1 MITIKNFRLT
11 IPAIPLVLPS
21 EIRLPLRTPQIQP
34 FAKKKMPKD
43 NSIQSVL
50 IIGSG
55 PIIIGQACEFDYSG
69 TQAARSLR
77 EEGIKV
83 TLINSNPATI
93 MTDPMM
99 ADKVYLLPLTVES
112 IEQILQ
118 ESEASGNRI
127 DAVLPTMGGQTALNL
142 AKEAEDL
149 GLWNQYNVKLIGV
162 DIKAI
167 DKAEDREK
175 FRQWMIDL
183 GVNVAQAKTANS
195 FLEGKEFAQEIGFP
209 LVIRPSFTL
218 GGTGGGF
225 VHDKEELDEALNRG
239 LQASPI
245 HEVLVEKAVL
255 GWKEFEL
262 ELLRDAADNVC
273 IICTVENFDPMG
285 VHTGDSITVAPAM
298 TLSDTGMQL
307 MRNTAIKMMRDLG
320 NFAGGCNVQFAMN
333 PDTEEIIAIE
343 INPRVSRSSA
353 LASKATG
360 YPIAKIAAKL
370 AIGFNLDE
378 LENQITKTTSAY
390 FEPAL
395 DYVIVKIPRWNFD
408 KFKGANDTL
417 GLQMKSVGEVMAIG
431 RSFTEAVQKACQSL
445 ENNAVGLG
453 YYGKSL
459 MHADELLEYIKT
471 PKWDRIFRIKDAL
484 MAGIS
489 VSSISK
495 ATNGIDRWFLLEI
508 QKLCNLEKEMAKY
521 DLADLPDELLREA
534 KVHGFSDEQISR
546 ITQHGDEEDV
556 YKKRKEAGITRVY
569 KMVDTCSAEFE
580 AKTPYFYSTFETP
593 SVSAEGDGLATSNES
608 KRSSKKKII
617 VLGSGPNR
625 IGQGIEFD
633 YCCVH
638 GLLAIKECG
647 YEAIMVNCNPET
659 VSTDFDMA
667 DKLYFEPVYWEH
679 IWEIIEHEQPEGVIV
694 QLGGQTALKLAEKLN
709 EKGIKIIGT
718 SFESLD
724 IAEDRGR
731 FSDLLKELEI
741 PYPEYGTAWSV
752 DDAIAVANKVGYPV
766 LVRPSYVLG
775 GQRMRIVLNDEEVEK
790 AVVSLLKHIP
800 GNKILIDH
808 FLDRCQEAEID
819 AICDGDKFHVMGI
832 MEHIE
837 PAGIHSGDSN
847 AVLPAFNLSPL
858 EIQDMVDYA
867 KKIALALKV
876 KGLINIQFAIKDGKV
891 YVIEA
896 NPRASRTTPFIAK
909 AYGVPYLNYA
919 TKVMLDKL
927 KVADIP
933 EEKNLEGFAI
943 KEPVFSFNK
952 FPGVNKELGPE
963 MKSTGEAIRFIKN
976 LRDPYF
982 RQLYKDRSMYLSK

>member
-1 MITIKNFRLT
+1 
-11 IPAIPLVLPS
+11 
-21 EIRLPLRTPQIQP
+21 
-34 FAKKKMPKD
+34 MPKD
-43 NSIQSVL
+43 PSIKSVL

-83 TLINSNPATI
+83 ILINSNPATI

-99 ADKVYLLPLTVES
+99 ADRVYLLPLTVES

-118 ESEASGNRI
+118 ENQI

-149 GLWNQYNVKLIGV
+149 GLWKQYNIRLIGV

-175 FRQWMIDL
+175 FRRWMIEL
-183 GVNVAQAKTANS
+183 GVPVAPAKTANS
-195 FLEGKEFAQEIGFP
+195 WLEGKEFAQEIGFP

-225 VHDKEELDEALNRG
+225 VLSKEFLDDALNRG
-239 LQASPI
+239 LEASPI

-262 ELLRDAADNVC
+262 ELLRDSNDNVC
-273 IICTVENFDPMG
+273 IICSVENFDPMG

-298 TLSDTGMQL
+298 TLSDTAMQL

-320 NFAGGCNVQFAMN
+320 NFAGGCNVQFALN

-370 AIGFNLDE
+370 AIGYTLDE
-378 LENQITKTTSAY
+378 LENQITKTTSAF

-417 GLQMKSVGEVMAIG
+417 GLQMKSVGEVMGIG
-431 RSFTEAVQKACQSL
+431 RSFAEAVQKACQSL

-459 MHADELLEYIKT
+459 MHADEVLEHIRT

-484 MAGIS
+484 MMGVS
-489 VSSISK
+489 VNTISK
-495 ATNGIDRWFLLEI
+495 ATNGIDRWFIYEI
-508 QKLCNLEKEMAKY
+508 QKICNMEVELGKY
-521 DLADLPDELLREA
+521 KLNTIPAELLREA
-534 KVHGFSDEQISR
+534 KAMGFSDEQICR
-546 ITQHGDEEDV
+546 IMKDGTEDEV
-556 YKKRKEAGITRVY
+556 YELRKKHGITRVF

-580 AKTPYFYSTFETP
+580 AKTPYFYSTFERG
-593 SVSAEGDGLATSNES
+593 SANES
-608 KRSSKKKII
+608 KRSDRKKII

-647 YEAIMVNCNPET
+647 YESIMINCNPET

-679 IWEIIEHEQPEGVIV
+679 IWEIIEHEKPFGVIV
-694 QLGGQTALKLAEKLN
+694 QLGGQTALKLAERLHK
-709 EKGIKIIGT
+709 KGVNIIGT
-718 SFESLD
+718 SFDSMD

-731 FSDLLKELEI
+731 FSDMLKALDI
-741 PYPEYGTAWSV
+741 PYPNYGTAWTV
-752 DDAIAVANKVGYPV
+752 DEAIEVANKVGYPV

-775 GQRMRIVLNDEEVEK
+775 GQRMRIVINDDELEK

-800 GNKILIDH
+800 GNKILVDH

-819 AICDGDKFHVMGI
+819 AICDGEKFHVMGI

-858 EIQDMVDYA
+858 ELQDMVDYA
-867 KKIALALKV
+867 KKIALELKV
-876 KGLINIQFAIKDGKV
+876 KGLINIQFAIKDTKV

-909 AYGVPYLNYA
+909 AYNKPYLNYA
-919 TKVMLDKL
+919 TKVMMGEI
-927 KVADIP
+927 KVSDIP
-933 EEKNLEGFAI
+933 EEKHLDGFAI